1 MSSTLNHD
9 IEGLEVVP
17 GSDHNAAGLEVAPN
31 HGYDGLEASPKV
43 QTAYGLEAVSKD
55 GSNNMDNIKGPRW
68 GKTHS
73 PRTKRLWLIVAAVVL
88 VLVVV
93 GAVVGG
99 VVGSRSSHNTR
110 PTPSSSSTPSSS
122 TSAPSSSATASSV
135 YASSGIGVTGWWTS
149 DSDFSIRLAYQGDD
163 SYLHMMQYNSGDD
176 DWSAM
181 TILTELDIKKG
192 SPLAISC
199 FNSSIF
205 FNAAVDSNTNF
216 TQIEIFYVNDRG
228 DVAEWWIREQ
238 QVPEQQTLNGNGSM
252 SPNAWKAGVGSRFA
266 SYWPSV
272 VVQDDTSQVQ
282 ELYYNGSWSR
292 NNLDLACQNHSAFAE
307 IPLSVKGGLIGAEN
321 FIYQRD
327 DQKLFIEGRK
337 QSTASVSTVNIPA
350 ISMPAEAAIGAFSI
364 PRSADSSNTA
374 MNNYILWQNAT
385 GAIQMTWED
394 DNTGWRTSSTPES
407 LGIPDK
413 GTGISCLTPTVWAV
427 GSLQSGYS
435 MARCYYLIDG
445 RIREIQYDGSSWS
458 VVGNVI

>member
-1 MSSTLNHD
+1 MSTTLHHD
-9 IEGLEVVP
+9 IGGLEVVP
-17 GSDHNAAGLEVAPN
+17 GSDLNTEGLEAVHNPD
-31 HGYDGLEASPKV
+31 HDGLEASTKV
-43 QTAYGLEAVSKD
+43 QTAYGLEVVDKD
-55 GSNNMDNIKGPRW
+55 GSTNMDNIEG
-68 GKTHS
+68 GKQHN
-73 PRTKRLWLIVAAVVL
+73 PKRKRLWIIVAAVVL
-88 VLVVV
+88 VLVIV

-99 VVGSRSSHNTR
+99 VVGSQNSHKTLA
-110 PTPSSSSTPSSS
+110 TPSSSSTPSSS

-149 DSDFSIRLAYQGDD
+149 QSDFSIRLAYQGSD

-176 DWSAM
+176 GWSAM
-181 TILTELDIKKG
+181 TILTNLDVKKG
-192 SPLAISC
+192 SPIAVSC

-205 FNAAVDSNTNF
+205 FDATVNSATNF

-228 DVAEWWIREQ
+228 DIAEWWIREQ

-252 SPNAWKAGVGSRFA
+252 SPNAWKAGVGSRFT

-272 VVQDDTSQVQ
+272 VIQDDSNQVQ
-282 ELYYNGSWSR
+282 ELYYNGSWSQ
-292 NNLDLACQNHSAFAE
+292 NNLGLACQNHSAFAE
-307 IPLSVKGGLIGAEN
+307 IPVSVKGGLMGAEN

-337 QSTASVSTVNIPA
+337 QSTDSVSSVNLPA
-350 ISMPAEAAIGAFSI
+350 ITMPAETAIGAFSI

-407 LGIPDK
+407 LGTPDS
-413 GTGISCLTPTVWAV
+413 GTGITCLTPTVWAV
-427 GSLQSGYS
+427 GSLQPGYS

-445 RIREIQYDGSSWS
+445 RIREIQYDGSNWS